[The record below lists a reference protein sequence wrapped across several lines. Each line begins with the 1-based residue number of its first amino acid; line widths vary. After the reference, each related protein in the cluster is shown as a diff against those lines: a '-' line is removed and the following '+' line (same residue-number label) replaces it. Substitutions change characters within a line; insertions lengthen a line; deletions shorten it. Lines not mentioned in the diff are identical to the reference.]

1 MRLNKRIKIQLAI
14 FVVVAVVAAALMVFG
29 YIKVPALLGFGQ
41 YTVSVQLPR
50 AGGLYK
56 NGNVTYRGTEV
67 GRIAEVRLTNT
78 GVDAIL
84 SLRSDIPIPSDLDAQ
99 VHSVSG
105 AGEQYVALIP
115 HSNNGRPLKNGDV
128 IPVDR
133 SSIPPDISDL
143 LDATN
148 KGLQAIPR
156 DNLKTLVDE
165 SATAVG
171 SLGPEL
177 SRIVKGS
184 TTLAIDARA
193 NLDPLTSLIDQA
205 KPVLDSQA
213 DSAQAIHAWARH
225 LADLTRQ
232 LQSNDG
238 AVAGF
243 LQNAPGAANEGQQ
256 LLDRLKPTLPVL
268 LANLVSINQVAIT
281 YQPAIEQLLVLL
293 PLGTANLQAAGVA
306 DRDTKHPGTY
316 IDFNLNLN
324 LPPACNTGFLPIQ
337 QMRTA
342 NFEDAPQRP
351 AGDLYCRIPQD
362 SPITAVRGARN
373 YPCLT
378 RPGKRAPTVKMCE
391 SDEQYVP
398 LNDGFNWKGDPNA
411 TLSGQDVPQLPPG
424 SAPAQAIPAPGGRR
438 ASPPPGAPPQPIP
451 AAEYDPATGTYMGP
465 DGHTH
470 TQPDLARNGANAPT
484 WQQLLVPSGN

>member
-1 MRLNKRIKIQLAI
+1 MRLNKLIKIQLAI

-41 YTVSVQLPR
+41 YTVTVQLPR

-67 GRIAEVRLTNT
+67 GRVAEMRLTDT

-84 SLRSDIPIPSDLDAQ
+84 SLRSDIPIPSGLDAQ

-105 AGEQYVALIP
+105 AGEQYVALVP
-115 HSNNGRPLKNGDV
+115 RSDNGRPLRDGDV

-133 SSIPPDISDL
+133 SSVPPDISDL
-143 LDATN
+143 LAATN
-148 KGLQAIPR
+148 KGLQAIPQ

-171 SLGPEL
+171 GLGPEL

-193 NLDPLTSLIDQA
+193 NLNPLTSLIDQA
-205 KPVLDSQA
+205 RPVLDSQA

-232 LQSNDG
+232 LQSNDS

-243 LQNAPGAANEGQQ
+243 LQKAPAAADEGQQ

-268 LANLVSINQVAIT
+268 LANLVSINKVAIT

-293 PLGTANLQAAGVA
+293 PLGTANLQGAGVA

-411 TLSGQDVPQLPPG
+411 TLSGQDVPQMPPG
-424 SAPAQAIPAPGGRR
+424 SAPAQAIPAPGGGR
-438 ASPPPGAPPQPIP
+438 ASSPSAAPPPPIP
-451 AAEYDPATGTYMGP
+451 AAEYDPATGTYVGP

-484 WQQLLVPSGN
+484 WQQLLVPPGN